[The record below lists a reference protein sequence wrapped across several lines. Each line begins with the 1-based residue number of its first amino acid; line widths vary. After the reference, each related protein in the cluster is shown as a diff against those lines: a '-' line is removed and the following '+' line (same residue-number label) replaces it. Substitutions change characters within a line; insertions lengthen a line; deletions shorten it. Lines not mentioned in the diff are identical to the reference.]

1 MGLFDILPSILGTVL
16 GGAVGGPVGAVAG
29 GALATS
35 LFGASPTPGIVA
47 QPGSADFV
55 GPVQP
60 AAALPSGQTAAG
72 ATLQTLLNSLS
83 GGLIPRPALGGA
95 AITGFQAAAGRQA
108 LSAPGGNGQ
117 RFRTTIVI
125 TQDVDTGRI
134 LRTEILKGA
143 PFLMNNDVRKLSTI
157 SRKVSKA
164 NSKIPRK
171 TVRESATTQLKN
183 AAVDSALR
191 NVLSTCPPKPC

>member
-1 MGLFDILPSILGTVL
+1 MVP
-16 GGAVGGPVGAVAG
+16 
-29 GALATS
+29 
-35 LFGASPTPGIVA
+35 
-47 QPGSADFV
+47 QPGSAAFV

-60 AAALPSGQTAAG
+60 TPLAAPATGQ
-72 ATLQTLLNSLS
+72 S
-83 GGLIPRPALGGA
+83 ALGALLQSVLGVASMGA
-95 AITGFQAAAGRQA
+95 IPQPAFQPGVVTDIVAGTTQA
-108 LSAPGGNGQ
+108 LSAPGGNGT
-117 RFRTTIVI
+117 RFRTTIVV
-125 TQDVDTGRI
+125 TRDTDTGRI

-191 NVLSTCPPKPC
+191 NVLSTCPPKSC